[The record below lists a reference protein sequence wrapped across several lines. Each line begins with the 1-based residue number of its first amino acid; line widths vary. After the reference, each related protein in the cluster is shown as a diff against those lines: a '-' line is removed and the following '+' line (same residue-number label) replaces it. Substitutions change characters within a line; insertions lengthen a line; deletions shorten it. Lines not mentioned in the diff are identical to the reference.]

1 MARRK
6 EDPPKGSPAWMNTF
20 ADLMNLL
27 LCFFVMLF
35 SMSSVNEEKFEKVI
49 ASFQSTFSILP
60 GGGASIGEGEL
71 ISSGISQLE
80 NFDSYYNQQLSSQSD
95 GQTEEEKDITE
106 AYEQQELEESED
118 MAQQLENALSQYG
131 IQDDVE
137 VDFNAEYVTLNMN
150 GALLFDSASAE
161 LRDEAYPLV
170 NKLGKILVTY
180 DNNIIEVEGHTDN
193 VPIHSSKYE
202 DNNVL
207 SMYRALAV
215 ANYLRDTTTL
225 DPAYIKSSGRGEY
238 VPIAD
243 NATPEGRARNR
254 RVEIKIYNSYNS
266 NVSGTSTDDTG
277 TETPADAALSTETV
291 LGKRVSGDRYA
302 GSSDNRCDCETD
314 RSCERIG
321 REA

>member
-161 LRDEAYPLV
+161 LRAEAYPLV

-291 LGKRVSGDRYA
+291 
-302 GSSDNRCDCETD
+302 TD
-314 RSCERIG
+314 TP
-321 REA
+321 EAATTGATVEPTEVVNE

>member
-1 MARRK
+1 MRRIR
-6 EDPPKGSPAWMNTF
+6 W
-20 ADLMNLL
+20 L
-27 LCFFVMLF
+27 
-35 SMSSVNEEKFEKVI
+35 
-49 ASFQSTFSILP
+49 
-60 GGGASIGEGEL
+60 
-71 ISSGISQLE
+71 
-80 NFDSYYNQQLSSQSD
+80 
-95 GQTEEEKDITE
+95 
-106 AYEQQELEESED
+106 
-118 MAQQLENALSQYG
+118 
-131 IQDDVE
+131 
-137 VDFNAEYVTLNMN
+137 
-150 GALLFDSASAE
+150 
-161 LRDEAYPLV
+161 

-277 TETPADAALSTETV
+277 TETPADA
-291 LGKRVSGDRYA
+291 GFKHGDGDRYA
-302 GSSDNRCDCETD
+302 GSSDNRCDCGTD

>member
-80 NFDSYYNQQLSSQSD
+80 NFDSYYSQQLSSQSD

-291 LGKRVSGDRYA
+291 
-302 GSSDNRCDCETD
+302 TD
-314 RSCERIG
+314 TP
-321 REA
+321 EAATTGATVEPTEVVNE

>member
-60 GGGASIGEGEL
+60 RGGASIGEGEL

-291 LGKRVSGDRYA
+291 
-302 GSSDNRCDCETD
+302 TD
-314 RSCERIG
+314 TP
-321 REA
+321 EAATTGATVEPTEVVNE

>member
-6 EDPPKGSPAWMNTF
+6 EDPPKCSPAWMNTF

-291 LGKRVSGDRYA
+291 
-302 GSSDNRCDCETD
+302 TD
-314 RSCERIG
+314 TP
-321 REA
+321 EAATTGATVEPTEVVNE

>member
-1 MARRK
+1 
-6 EDPPKGSPAWMNTF
+6 MNTF

-202 DNNVL
+202 DNNIL

-291 LGKRVSGDRYA
+291 
-302 GSSDNRCDCETD
+302 TD
-314 RSCERIG
+314 TP
-321 REA
+321 EAATTGATVEPTEVVNE

>member
-193 VPIHSSKYE
+193 VPIHSSNYE

-291 LGKRVSGDRYA
+291 
-302 GSSDNRCDCETD
+302 TD
-314 RSCERIG
+314 TP
-321 REA
+321 EAATTGATVEPTEVVNE

>member
-49 ASFQSTFSILP
+49 ASFQRTFSILP

-291 LGKRVSGDRYA
+291 
-302 GSSDNRCDCETD
+302 TD
-314 RSCERIG
+314 TP
-321 REA
+321 EAATTGATVEPTEVVNE

>member
-1 MARRK
+1 
-6 EDPPKGSPAWMNTF
+6 MNTF

-95 GQTEEEKDITE
+95 GQTEEEKGITE

-291 LGKRVSGDRYA
+291 
-302 GSSDNRCDCETD
+302 TD
-314 RSCERIG
+314 TP
-321 REA
+321 EAATTGATVEPTEVVNE

>member
-118 MAQQLENALSQYG
+118 MAQQLENAISQYG

-291 LGKRVSGDRYA
+291 
-302 GSSDNRCDCETD
+302 TD
-314 RSCERIG
+314 TP
-321 REA
+321 EAATTGATVEPTEVVNE

>member
-35 SMSSVNEEKFEKVI
+35 AMSSVNEEKFEKVI

-95 GQTEEEKDITE
+95 GQTEVEKDITE

-161 LRDEAYPLV
+161 LRDEAYPLI

-215 ANYLRDTTTL
+215 ASYLRDTTTL
-225 DPAYIKSSGRGEY
+225 NPAYIKSSGRGEY

-291 LGKRVSGDRYA
+291 TDTPEAAAA
-302 GSSDNRCDCETD
+302 GVTVEPTEVVNE
-314 RSCERIG
+314 
-321 REA
+321 

>member
-95 GQTEEEKDITE
+95 GQAEEEKDITE

-291 LGKRVSGDRYA
+291 
-302 GSSDNRCDCETD
+302 TD
-314 RSCERIG
+314 TP
-321 REA
+321 EAATTGATVEPTEVVNE

>member
-1 MARRK
+1 
-6 EDPPKGSPAWMNTF
+6 MNTF

-35 SMSSVNEEKFEKVI
+35 SMSSVNEEMFEKVI

-291 LGKRVSGDRYA
+291 
-302 GSSDNRCDCETD
+302 TD
-314 RSCERIG
+314 TP
-321 REA
+321 EAATTGATVEPTEVVNE

>member
-35 SMSSVNEEKFEKVI
+35 AMSSVNEEKFEKVI

-161 LRDEAYPLV
+161 LRDEAYPLI

-215 ANYLRDTTTL
+215 ASYLRDTTTL
-225 DPAYIKSSGRGEY
+225 NPAYIKSSGRGEY

-291 LGKRVSGDRYA
+291 
-302 GSSDNRCDCETD
+302 TD
-314 RSCERIG
+314 TQ
-321 REA
+321 EAATTGVTVEPTEVVNE

>member
-49 ASFQSTFSILP
+49 ASFQSTLSILP

-291 LGKRVSGDRYA
+291 
-302 GSSDNRCDCETD
+302 TD
-314 RSCERIG
+314 TP
-321 REA
+321 EAATTGATVEPTEVVNE

>member
-150 GALLFDSASAE
+150 GALLFEAGTGVGKSMAYLVPGIIAARRFKRQLVVATHTIALQQQIMQKDLPQKRQGFLSITPSKSDASNT
-161 LRDEAYPLV
+161 RVD
-170 NKLGKILVTY
+170 I
-180 DNNIIEVEGHTDN
+180 
-193 VPIHSSKYE
+193 YE
-202 DNNVL
+202 
-207 SMYRALAV
+207 S
-215 ANYLRDTTTL
+215 
-225 DPAYIKSSGRGEY
+225 
-238 VPIAD
+238 
-243 NATPEGRARNR
+243 
-254 RVEIKIYNSYNS
+254 
-266 NVSGTSTDDTG
+266 
-277 TETPADAALSTETV
+277 
-291 LGKRVSGDRYA
+291 
-302 GSSDNRCDCETD
+302 
-314 RSCERIG
+314 
-321 REA
+321 

>member
-6 EDPPKGSPAWMNTF
+6 EDPPKGSPAWLNTF

-291 LGKRVSGDRYA
+291 
-302 GSSDNRCDCETD
+302 TD
-314 RSCERIG
+314 TP
-321 REA
+321 EAATTGATVEPTEVVNE

>member
-80 NFDSYYNQQLSSQSD
+80 YFDSYYNQQLSSQSD

-291 LGKRVSGDRYA
+291 
-302 GSSDNRCDCETD
+302 TD
-314 RSCERIG
+314 TP
-321 REA
+321 EAATTGATVEPTEVVNE

>member
-80 NFDSYYNQQLSSQSD
+80 NFDSYYNQKLSSQSD

-291 LGKRVSGDRYA
+291 
-302 GSSDNRCDCETD
+302 TD
-314 RSCERIG
+314 TP
-321 REA
+321 EAATTGATVEPTEVVNE

>member
-193 VPIHSSKYE
+193 LPIHSSKYE

-291 LGKRVSGDRYA
+291 
-302 GSSDNRCDCETD
+302 TD
-314 RSCERIG
+314 TP
-321 REA
+321 EAATTGATVEPTEVVNE

>member
-80 NFDSYYNQQLSSQSD
+80 NFDSYYIQQLSSQSD

-137 VDFNAEYVTLNMN
+137 VDFNAEYVTLIMN

-291 LGKRVSGDRYA
+291 
-302 GSSDNRCDCETD
+302 TD
-314 RSCERIG
+314 TP
-321 REA
+321 EAATTGATVEPTEVVNE

>member
-180 DNNIIEVEGHTDN
+180 DTNIIEVEGHTDN

-291 LGKRVSGDRYA
+291 
-302 GSSDNRCDCETD
+302 TD
-314 RSCERIG
+314 TP
-321 REA
+321 EAATTGATVEPTEVVNE

>member
-243 NATPEGRARNR
+243 NATPEGRARNLL
-254 RVEIKIYNSYNS
+254 VEIKIYNSYNS

-291 LGKRVSGDRYA
+291 
-302 GSSDNRCDCETD
+302 TD
-314 RSCERIG
+314 TP
-321 REA
+321 EAATTGATVEPTEVVNE

>member
-277 TETPADAALSTETV
+277 TEPPADAALSTETV
-291 LGKRVSGDRYA
+291 
-302 GSSDNRCDCETD
+302 TD
-314 RSCERIG
+314 TP
-321 REA
+321 EAATTGATVEPTEVVNE

>member
-95 GQTEEEKDITE
+95 GQTEEEKDITD

-291 LGKRVSGDRYA
+291 
-302 GSSDNRCDCETD
+302 TD
-314 RSCERIG
+314 TP
-321 REA
+321 EAATTGATVEPTEVVNE

>member
-106 AYEQQELEESED
+106 AYEQQELEDSED

-291 LGKRVSGDRYA
+291 
-302 GSSDNRCDCETD
+302 TD
-314 RSCERIG
+314 TP
-321 REA
+321 EAATTGATVEPTEVVNE

>member
-6 EDPPKGSPAWMNTF
+6 EDLPKGSPAWMNTF

-291 LGKRVSGDRYA
+291 
-302 GSSDNRCDCETD
+302 TD
-314 RSCERIG
+314 TP
-321 REA
+321 EAATTGATVEPTEVVNE

>member
-150 GALLFDSASAE
+150 GALLFDSARAE

-291 LGKRVSGDRYA
+291 
-302 GSSDNRCDCETD
+302 TD
-314 RSCERIG
+314 TP
-321 REA
+321 EAATTGATVEPTEVVNE

>member
-1 MARRK
+1 
-6 EDPPKGSPAWMNTF
+6 MNTF

-180 DNNIIEVEGHTDN
+180 DINIIEVEGHTDN

-291 LGKRVSGDRYA
+291 
-302 GSSDNRCDCETD
+302 TD
-314 RSCERIG
+314 TP
-321 REA
+321 EAATTGATVEPTEVVNE

>member
-1 MARRK
+1 MRRRK
-6 EDPPKGSPAWMNTF
+6 EDPPKGAPAWMNTF

-27 LCFFVMLF
+27 LCFFVLLF
-35 SMSSVNEEKFEKVI
+35 SMSSVNEEKFEKVV

-60 GGGASIGEGEL
+60 RGGASIGEGEL

-80 NFDSYYNQQLSSQSD
+80 NFDSYYNQQLNSQSE
-95 GQTEEEKDITE
+95 GQTEEEKSITE
-106 AYEQQELEESED
+106 AYKQQELAESEN
-118 MAQQLENALSQYG
+118 MAQQVENALSQYG

-161 LRDEAYPLV
+161 LKDEAYPLI

-180 DNNIIEVEGHTDN
+180 DKNIIEVEGHTDN

-254 RVEIKIYNSYNS
+254 RVEIKIYNSYNLDV
-266 NVSGTSTDDTG
+266 NGISTDDTG
-277 TETPADAALSTETV
+277 TETPADAAENTESLT
-291 LGKRVSGDRYA
+291 DTPETTA
-302 GSSDNRCDCETD
+302 GAAVEPTEVVNE
-314 RSCERIG
+314 
-321 REA
+321 

>member
-95 GQTEEEKDITE
+95 GQTEKEKDITE

-291 LGKRVSGDRYA
+291 
-302 GSSDNRCDCETD
+302 TD
-314 RSCERIG
+314 TP
-321 REA
+321 EAATTGATVEPTEVVNE

>member
-27 LCFFVMLF
+27 ICFFVMLF

-291 LGKRVSGDRYA
+291 
-302 GSSDNRCDCETD
+302 TD
-314 RSCERIG
+314 TP
-321 REA
+321 EAATTGATVEPTEVVNE

>member
-1 MARRK
+1 
-6 EDPPKGSPAWMNTF
+6 MNTF

-180 DNNIIEVEGHTDN
+180 DKNIIEVEGHTDN

-266 NVSGTSTDDTG
+266 NVSETSTDDTG

-291 LGKRVSGDRYA
+291 
-302 GSSDNRCDCETD
+302 TD
-314 RSCERIG
+314 TP
-321 REA
+321 EAATTGATVEPTEVVNE